1 MKNKKVEAFYISAL
15 QYCSLIENWNKKNIK
30 SKSLITSLFDLYS
43 KALYLPEI
51 EPKDTA
57 ALDFDISVPKIDFEQ
72 YDHYWEIFNPYHLDE
87 PLEVSLSDDII
98 DIYRDIKR
106 GLILYEKN
114 KDIEA
119 IWQWRFNFEIHWGNH
134 VVDAIRALHSATK
147 SM

>member
-1 MKNKKVEAFYISAL
+1 M
-15 QYCSLIENWNKKNIK
+15 
-30 SKSLITSLFDLYS
+30 TSLLDLYS

-51 EPKDTA
+51 EPKDTE
-57 ALDFDISVPKIDFEQ
+57 ALDFDIPVPKIDFGQ

-87 PLEVSLSDDII
+87 PLEASLSDDII

-106 GLILYEKN
+106 GLLLYEKN

-119 IWQWRFNFEIHWGNH
+119 IWQWRFNFDIHWGNH